1 METLKPATMQSDP
14 SDSTGWIEF
23 GAAAVVRADFTAALA
38 AYEKARAVAR
48 SQEEID
54 RADLNI
60 AMVKLQMG
68 NARGGEE
75 GLREILL
82 RAPDARTA
90 FHAAYNLACSLR
102 RQGRYDRALS
112 YARRAME
119 RARSIGSADLLAPVH
134 NLLGNIHLNQNYFNE
149 ALAEY
154 ETALALRSRQADDT
168 RFSRAIL
175 HENIGYC
182 LILKR
187 QVDDGLAHLRR
198 ALTLAEETGDRR
210 CRAECLQDLCYAHL
224 MDGRIDEAVKDG
236 EQALDVAKTSGFAD
250 IAENCHYLLGELG
263 SRSGRLDMRDLHFG
277 ELQKLHPEV
286 PFLREFLCTV
296 DVTQVITLKR

>member
-1 METLKPATMQSDP
+1 VSAEA
-14 SDSTGWIEF
+14 WIERGRTAVVQGDF
-23 GAAAVVRADFTAALA
+23 AAALEVYEQAREAAS
-38 AYEKARAVAR
+38 
-48 SQEEID
+48 SQDECD
-54 RADLNI
+54 KADLNI
-60 AMVKLQMG
+60 AMVRLQMG
-68 NARGGEE
+68 DARGGEE
-75 GLREILL
+75 GLRELLL

-119 RARSIGSADLLAPVH
+119 RARAIGSPDLLAPVH
-134 NLLGNIHLNQNYFNE
+134 NLLGNVHLNQNYLDE
-149 ALAEY
+149 ALVEY
-154 ETALALRSRQADDT
+154 EAALALRLGQSTDT

-175 HENIGYC
+175 EENIGYC

-187 QVDDGLAHLRR
+187 RVDEGLEHLRR
-198 ALTLAEETGDRR
+198 ALTLADETGDRR

-224 MDGRIDEAVKDG
+224 MEGRIDEAVADG
-236 EQALDVAKTSGFAD
+236 ERALQVAIADDFSD

-263 SRSGRLDMRDLHFG
+263 SRSGRLEMRDDHFG
-277 ELQKLHPEV
+277 ALQRLHPEV

-296 DVTQVITLKR
+296 DVTEVITLKR

>member
-1 METLKPATMQSDP
+1 
-14 SDSTGWIEF
+14 
-23 GAAAVVRADFTAALA
+23 
-38 AYEKARAVAR
+38 
-48 SQEEID
+48 
-54 RADLNI
+54 
-60 AMVKLQMG
+60 MG
-68 NARGGEE
+68 DARGGEE

-119 RARSIGSADLLAPVH
+119 RATSIGSADLLAPVH
-134 NLLGNIHLNQNYFNE
+134 NLLGNIHLNQNYLDE
-149 ALAEY
+149 ALEEY
-154 ETALALRSRQADDT
+154 ETALELRTRQKSDT

-175 HENIGYC
+175 QENIGYC

-187 QVDDGLAHLRR
+187 RVDDGLAHLRD
-198 ALTLAEETGDRR
+198 ALTLADETGDLR

-224 MDGRIDEAVKDG
+224 MDGRLDQAIDDGRRALAVA
-236 EQALDVAKTSGFAD
+236 ETSGFTD

-263 SRSGRLDMRDLHFG
+263 SRSGRLDMRDQHFG
-277 ELQKLHPEV
+277 ALQKLHPEV

-296 DVTQVITLKR
+296 DVTDVITLKR